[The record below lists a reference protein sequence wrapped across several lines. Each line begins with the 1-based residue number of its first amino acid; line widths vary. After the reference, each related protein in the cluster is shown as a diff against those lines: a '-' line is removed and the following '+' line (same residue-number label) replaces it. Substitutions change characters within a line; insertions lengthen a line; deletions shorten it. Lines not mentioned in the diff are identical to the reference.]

1 LTLAVLTASVL
12 GPAVPPPEPARAD
25 GSWVVAENLLPGTT
39 DWRIP
44 NTARRGIAGFADRV
58 SATAGEQVQLFVD
71 TKKATFDVV
80 LYRLGWYQG
89 AGGREIWRATA
100 VPGTDQPDPT
110 VTTVTNTVETE
121 WAPSVALTIDPSWP
135 TGLYVFRL
143 ATSTG
148 GAGVIPFV
156 VRDDA
161 STSAL
166 LYQVPTITWQAY
178 NEWGGHGLYEGPDG
192 LFASRSRVV
201 TFDRPYSGRGW
212 GGLMNTLPFV
222 VQAEQAGLDVSYWT
236 DLDLHVRASL
246 LPQHRA
252 LITLDHD
259 EYWSTAMRDGAT
271 AARAAGVN
279 IAFLGANAAYRKI
292 RVEPS
297 SLGTHRR
304 IVNYKVASED
314 PLFGVNDLEVTS
326 DWRRG
331 PRPRAES
338 SLLGA
343 MYACNPV
350 RGAMAIPDAD
360 IWPFAG
366 SGLADGATIPDAVD
380 MEFDKVFP
388 KAPTPASIEVL
399 GHSPVTC
406 RGLTWFHDMTYYT
419 AASGGGVLNVGSQ
432 GWGKLLRCT
441 EPTLAATCNQA
452 AVTITRNVLD
462 LFATGPAALTRPSVP
477 NAAAYGYVLTK
488 PQFP

>member
-1 LTLAVLTASVL
+1 
-12 GPAVPPPEPARAD
+12 
-25 GSWVVAENLLPGTT
+25 
-39 DWRIP
+39 
-44 NTARRGIAGFADRV
+44 
-58 SATAGEQVQLFVD
+58 
-71 TKKATFDVV
+71 
-80 LYRLGWYQG
+80 
-89 AGGREIWRATA
+89 
-100 VPGTDQPDPT
+100 
-110 VTTVTNTVETE
+110 
-121 WAPSVALTIDPSWP
+121 
-135 TGLYVFRL
+135 
-143 ATSTG
+143 
-148 GAGVIPFV
+148 
-156 VRDDA
+156 
-161 STSAL
+161 
-166 LYQVPTITWQAY
+166 
-178 NEWGGHGLYEGPDG
+178 
-192 LFASRSRVV
+192 
-201 TFDRPYSGRGW
+201 
-212 GGLMNTLPFV
+212 
-222 VQAEQAGLDVSYWT
+222 
-236 DLDLHVRASL
+236 
-246 LPQHRA
+246 
-252 LITLDHD
+252 
-259 EYWSTAMRDGAT
+259 
-271 AARAAGVN
+271 
-279 IAFLGANAAYRKI
+279 
-292 RVEPS
+292 
-297 SLGTHRR
+297 
-304 IVNYKVASED
+304 
-314 PLFGVNDLEVTS
+314 VNDLEVTS

-350 RGAMAIPDAD
+350 RAAMAIPDAD